1 MGHSNETLTEGSL
14 GVIVITVITSFVVII
29 TTEVDSGIDFLVLI
43 CGIISLVMG
52 SAIHG
57 SVPRSVNAIAF

>member
-1 MGHSNETLTEGSL
+1 M

>member
-1 MGHSNETLTEGSL
+1 M

-43 CGIISLVMG
+43 SLVKG